1 VQCKDLPPESTS
13 DQPARMSLH
22 VRVEC
27 ARTIHTI
34 VRHRPD
40 QRSIFFTINVLK
52 HRHDYG
58 AKPQQPLS
66 YGQ

>member
-1 VQCKDLPPESTS
+1 
-13 DQPARMSLH
+13 MSLH